1 MLLERTERFRRAYKR
16 LGPGKREHVQKALRL
31 LVENPR
37 HPSLRLKKM
46 GGTGEIW
53 EARASIALRIT
64 LEVHGGTV
72 LLRNVG
78 EHDET
83 LKRP

>member
-1 MLLERTERFRRAYKR
+1 MFLERTERFKRAYEKLDEERRAR
-16 LGPGKREHVQKALRL
+16 VQKALRL
-31 LVENPR
+31 LIEDSR
-37 HPSLRLKKM
+37 HPSLQAKKM
-46 GGTGEIW
+46 QGTAGIW
-53 EARASIALRIT
+53 EARAGISLRIT
-64 LEVHGGTV
+64 FEMHRDTI

>member
-1 MLLERTERFRRAYKR
+1 MFLERTERFKRAYKK
-16 LGPGKREHVQKALRL
+16 LDEAKRGRVQKALQL
-31 LVENPR
+31 LAENPR
-37 HPSLRLKKM
+37 HPSLQVKRM
-46 GGTGEIW
+46 QGTNGIW
-53 EARASIALRIT
+53 EARASLSLRIT
-64 LEVHGGTV
+64 LEMDSETI